1 MGVVMRGYN
10 LGQVLPCQASVLQ
23 QGVNFVRFNLEAFVA
38 RGFFAQVANQ
48 KVGESC
54 LVPLGVVDEKA
65 CLCSLSRRALMAS
78 ASALLA
84 AYRVCSGRDAILTRI
99 A

>member
-1 MGVVMRGYN
+1 MRGYDF
-10 LGQVLPCQASVLQ
+10 GQVLPCQASVLQ

-48 KVGESC
+48 EVGEGC

-65 CLCSLSRRALMAS
+65 LP
-78 ASALLA
+78 LLA
-84 AYRVCSGRDAILTRI
+84 FEARLDGFSFGLTGSV
-99 A
+99 